1 MRYYLDTNMLVFIL
15 SKEFGEINSKVLNTL
30 KDYSTIL
37 YVSSVCVQELIQLY
51 RVGKFRYK
59 PYKSENDILNN
70 IRSTGIEIVYF
81 NETHLNTYASLRIA
95 SGHKDMNDHAII
107 AQAISDKIPLV
118 SSDGKFKEYVT
129 QGLNFIFNKR

>member
-81 NETHLNTYASLRIA
+81 NETHLVT
-95 SGHKDMNDHAII
+95 
-107 AQAISDKIPLV
+107 
-118 SSDGKFKEYVT
+118 FK
-129 QGLNFIFNKR
+129 K